1 VVSHMLHLAAR
12 RGREYAVE
20 CAREPARG
28 MCAGTRVIRHSDAL
42 ARYLELVT
50 VLGGEERAGIAIA

>member
-1 VVSHMLHLAAR
+1 MLHLAAR

-20 CAREPARG
+20 CGREPARTI
-28 MCAGTRVIRHSDAL
+28 CAETRMKRHSDAL

-50 VLGGEERAGIAIA
+50 VLGGEERARAAIA